1 MKKKLRT
8 NCNENRRIR
17 HRSLL
22 LMLCTFLL
30 LCVSACTPGC
40 ILERNEGI
48 NGKETLAVMS
58 WNVEN
63 LFDGERDGTE
73 YSEFDPTGGRWD
85 SQRYHVRLELISR
98 LILDLAD
105 PLPDIICLQEVEHA
119 GVVEDLKSLYLAKK
133 GFIYSAVTSDPN
145 SAVQQAV
152 ISRFPITESR
162 VHAVTGVSGFRVRQ
176 VLEVTITAGSGQLTL
191 FNSHWKSRL
200 GGAEE
205 TEPARIETA
214 AALRRIASERL
225 TRNPDA
231 LIILA
236 GDFNTAADES
246 ARTGGTYPTAL
257 SEYPRIGQGLTVT
270 GDPQLCTA
278 AVFYSPWS
286 SREECC
292 STAGSYSYRHQWSAI
307 DHILCSSAAFDG
319 NSWDFHVFDV
329 LAHPDLLS
337 DDGEPIGWS
346 KATGRG
352 YSDHLPVYAVFR
364 DEEIPGQRDQSPRL

>member
-162 VHAVTGVSGFRVRQ
+162 VHAVT
-176 VLEVTITAGSGQLTL
+176 SGQLTL

-307 DHILCSSAAFDG
+307 DHILCSSA
-319 NSWDFHVFDV
+319 
-329 LAHPDLLS
+329 
-337 DDGEPIGWS
+337 
-346 KATGRG
+346 TGRG

-364 DEEIPGQRDQSPRL
+364 DEEIPGQRDQFPRL